1 MDFLHWFLLAVIV
14 FLIMGWANSKP
25 LFWAL
30 FGLMLGYAIGKN
42 NEPLKEA
49 LTKFKETH
57 LCNQNQEQ

>member
-1 MDFLHWFLLAVIV
+1 MDFTTWFLLGVIV

-30 FGLMLGYAIGKN
+30 LGLMLGYAIGKN

-49 LTKFKETH
+49 LNKFKETMK
-57 LCNQNQEQ
+57 

>member
-1 MDFLHWFLLAVIV
+1 MMDLTTWFLLGVIA

-30 FGLMLGYAIGKN
+30 LGLMLGYAIGKN

-49 LTKFKETH
+49 LNKFKETMK
-57 LCNQNQEQ
+57 

>member
-1 MDFLHWFLLAVIV
+1 MDLLHWFLLAVIV

-30 FGLMLGYAIGKN
+30 FGLILGYAIGKN

-49 LTKFKETH
+49 LHKFKDTQ
-57 LCNQNQEQ
+57 LKS